1 MDICRVLRC
10 VRLNNVAV
18 EVALRSKIKL
28 TNLMRNEVKLK
39 CTQEKE
45 ETHIVN
51 VDSTVHHTEAGYK
64 LSGNKLTSAVAEDM
78 ATRKISGENSK
89 AAASHVALSVTN
101 ASATDT
107 KADRK
112 IATPCVAVAAAHA
125 ASSSKTKKKKSG
137 VLCTS
142 RKNSPDDDG
151 EVYYKKKVGDNDA
164 SFQRKSGTKGF
175 LGSLSRQKRT
185 GGGERKD
192 LGDLQDTSIGASNS
206 ADGRKESPESTVGSE
221 GSRTASRTE
230 VSQRQ
235 RHMVELS
242 IRLDIVDGVEV
253 FSKASRLVISA
264 TLQNH

>member
-10 VRLNNVAV
+10 VRLNSVAV

-45 ETHIVN
+45 GTHIVN
-51 VDSTVHHTEAGYK
+51 VDSAVNHTEVGYK
-64 LSGNKLTSAVAEDM
+64 LSGNKLTSAVVEDM

-112 IATPCVAVAAAHA
+112 IATPCVAVAAANA

-175 LGSLSRQKRT
+175 LESLSRQKRT
-185 GGGERKD
+185 GGGED

-206 ADGRKESPESTVGSE
+206 ADGRKDNPESTVGSE

-242 IRLDIVDGVEV
+242 IRLDIVEGVEV
-253 FSKASRLVISA
+253 FSEASRPVISA
-264 TLQNH
+264 TPQNH